1 MHTPIV
7 DFASCNN
14 VLENPTNADSFL
26 LIDIGEKLYK
36 SLSEVGCCCLINTG
50 ISSTDVDAINGVAET
65 FFTQPIE
72 EKMKYNSDGM
82 EIRYNVMKNKR
93 ESHVEAISSE
103 AEYLR
108 FTCSSSNKWRSIKGF
123 VEGMSEF
130 QNKCKQVGFLILRSL
145 AIGMKLEDENAMCNL
160 HCLVNQEGNNTSLKF
175 LKYPAITEKPEENAI
190 RFVEHTDFGTITLL
204 FFNDISG
211 FQIQNSEG
219 EYVDIEFDKNG
230 VLVLCGEE
238 MEIYTGQKL
247 KAVKHRVVARRSFQ
261 GGNTRR
267 SIGYFMASD
276 NHCRL
281 GELRTEN
288 CEQTKKEDKNTLTSG
303 QYYEKRFNG
312 IFNKHK
318 TD

>member
-1 MHTPIV
+1 MNTPIV

-14 VLENPTNADSFL
+14 VLENPTNADSSL

-72 EKMKYNSDGM
+72 EKMKCNSDGM

-108 FTCSSSNKWRSIKGF
+108 FTCSSSNKWPSIEGF
-123 VEGMSEF
+123 VESMSEF
-130 QNKCKQVGFLILRSL
+130 QNKCKHVGFLILRSL
-145 AIGMKLEDENAMCNL
+145 AIGMKLE
-160 HCLVNQEGNNTSLKF
+160 
-175 LKYPAITEKPEENAI
+175 
-190 RFVEHTDFGTITLL
+190 
-204 FFNDISG
+204 
-211 FQIQNSEG
+211 IQNSEG

-247 KAVKHRVVARRSFQ
+247 KAVKHRVVTKRSFQ
-261 GGNTRR
+261 GEHTRR

-281 GELRTEN
+281 GELRTKN